1 MIFTPLIIGRHTG
14 MGKREGTVN
23 ARMSYKVLWMRRIRI
38 LRRLLRKYRELKKV
52 DKHLYHSFYMKC
64 KGNQF
69 KNKYVL
75 IEAIHKAKSEEK
87 RAKDLGAQAEAKK
100 AKKKG
105 MDKKVEVPQQVPEVK
120 KST

>member
-1 MIFTPLIIGRHTG
+1 

-23 ARMSYKVLWMRRIRI
+23 ARMSYKILWMRRIRI
-38 LRRLLRKYRELKKV
+38 LRRLLRKYRELKKI
-52 DKHLYHSFYMKC
+52 DKHLYHSFYMKS

-87 RAKDLGAQAEAKK
+87 RAKDLGAQADAKK
-100 AKKKG
+100 AKKKKE
-105 MDKKVEVPQQVPEVK
+105 DKKPEPQVAAPQPAAK
-120 KST
+120 K

>member
-100 AKKKG
+100 AKKKEG
-105 MDKKVEVPQQVPEVK
+105 KKAEAPQQVPEVK
-120 KST
+120 KAT